1 MVEPAKG
8 LHRFFQRILA
18 RMTEGR
24 MANIV
29 GQAQGLGQILIQ
41 AQRAGDRG
49 VIFGLFKKL
58 HPCNITRNLYLIEYA
73 YLYLY
78 IRPNPILK
86 SNPNLYENL
95 YDNLIFRQKN
105 KA

>member
-1 MVEPAKG
+1 MLLK
-8 LHRFFQRILA
+8 LHGAAWLSC
-18 RMTEGR
+18 
-24 MANIV
+24 NIT
-29 GQAQGLGQILIQ
+29 
-41 AQRAGDRG
+41 RAG

-78 IRPNPILK
+78 MNTYPNLK
-86 SNPNLYENL
+86 SNSNLYENL
-95 YDNLIFRQKN
+95 YENLIFRQKN